1 MEVFQDWVQLPS
13 LTISKSMKK
22 NHFIFSSYYLSR
34 LMVGL
39 VLMLF
44 AQNVLAE
51 EKSIFNTES
60 IRSQLFNRMKDR
72 KEGQKARK
80 INLTI
85 LQGVFGRMT
94 DPESIWVRID
104 SRTEFRKWTYKLSK
118 QSLNLPRQ
126 EVRVWLKY
134 VSPSQSVSFGKEYN
148 TWFKKKVVFEMS
160 KIFYNRNVR
169 VDYDY
174 SEKLY
179 RLQGVIRSG
188 DTNLNLWMIRNGW
201 SYYLLPDEKPEE
213 HEELIAAE
221 KEARE
226 KQVGLWKEELQQ

>member
-22 NHFIFSSYYLSR
+22 NHFIFSSYYLRR

-44 AQNVLAE
+44 AQNVWAE

-72 KEGQKARK
+72 KEEQKARK

-85 LQGVFGRMT
+85 LHGVFGRMT

-104 SRTEFRKWTYKLSK
+104 SRTEFRKWTYKLL
-118 QSLNLPRQ
+118 SL
-126 EVRVWLKY
+126 
-134 VSPSQSVSFGKEYN
+134 
-148 TWFKKKVVFEMS
+148 
-160 KIFYNRNVR
+160 IH
-169 VDYDY
+169 
-174 SEKLY
+174 
-179 RLQGVIRSG
+179 I
-188 DTNLNLWMIRNGW
+188 
-201 SYYLLPDEKPEE
+201 
-213 HEELIAAE
+213 
-221 KEARE
+221 
-226 KQVGLWKEELQQ
+226 

>member
-1 MEVFQDWVQLPS
+1 
-13 LTISKSMKK
+13 MKK
-22 NHFIFSSYYLSR
+22 NYMAFPNKLYSVSL
-34 LMVGL
+34 LMMLLLL
-39 VLMLF
+39 VPNAW
-44 AQNVLAE
+44 AQEN
-51 EKSIFNTES
+51 SFFNTES

-72 KEGQKARK
+72 KEEKSARK

-85 LQGVFGRMT
+85 LHGVFGRMT

-126 EVRVWLKY
+126 EIRVWLKY

-148 TWFKKKVVFEMS
+148 TWFKKKVVFEMG

-179 RLQGVIRSG
+179 RMEGTVWSG

-201 SYYLLPDEKPEE
+201 SYYLLPDEQPVE

-221 KEARE
+221 KEARQ
-226 KQVGLWKEELQQ
+226 KQVGLWKAELQQ

>member
-1 MEVFQDWVQLPS
+1 MAFPNKLHS
-13 LTISKSMKK
+13 LS
-22 NHFIFSSYYLSR
+22 LL
-34 LMVGL
+34 LMFLLLAPNVW
-39 VLMLF
+39 
-44 AQNVLAE
+44 AQE
-51 EKSIFNTES
+51 DSFFNTES

-72 KEGQKARK
+72 KEKKSSRK

-85 LQGVFGRMT
+85 LHGVFGRMT

-126 EVRVWLKY
+126 EIRVWLKY

-148 TWFKKKVVFEMS
+148 TWFKKKVVFEMG

-179 RLQGVIRSG
+179 RMEGTVWSG

-201 SYYLLPDEKPEE
+201 SYYLLPDEQPVE

-221 KEARE
+221 KEARQ
-226 KQVGLWKEELQQ
+226 KQVGLWKAELQQ

>member
-1 MEVFQDWVQLPS
+1 
-13 LTISKSMKK
+13 
-22 NHFIFSSYYLSR
+22 
-34 LMVGL
+34 
-39 VLMLF
+39 
-44 AQNVLAE
+44 
-51 EKSIFNTES
+51 
-60 IRSQLFNRMKDR
+60 
-72 KEGQKARK
+72 
-80 INLTI
+80 
-85 LQGVFGRMT
+85 MT

-118 QSLNLPRQ
+118 QSLSLPRQ
-126 EVRVWLKY
+126 EIKVWLKH

-148 TWFKKKVVFEMS
+148 TWFKKKVVFEMG
-160 KIFYNRNVR
+160 KTFYNRNVR

-179 RLQGVIRSG
+179 RLEGTIWSG